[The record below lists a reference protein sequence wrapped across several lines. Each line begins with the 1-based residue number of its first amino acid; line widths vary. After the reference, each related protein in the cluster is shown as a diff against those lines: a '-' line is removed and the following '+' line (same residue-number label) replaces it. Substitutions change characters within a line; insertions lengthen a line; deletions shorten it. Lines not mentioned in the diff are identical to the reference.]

1 MATFSNT
8 PRPAYVYEAATDQW
22 IPVGFGPHTHAVTD
36 VTNAFNTTTV
46 TTKGDL
52 VVAAGSN
59 NITRL
64 PAGSNGQSLVA
75 DSTTT
80 TGLRYQDSVAAG
92 KNAVI
97 NGGFDI
103 WQRGTTFTN
112 PSSNTYGPDRWTIG
126 DNSGCVYTR
135 QSTDAPTGIQ
145 YFLRAFRTAGTTN
158 TSNINVVQSIDTIT
172 SIPLAGKTVTLSMY
186 VRKGANG
193 PSNLNIALVWGTNTD
208 GSLWAGGGNGGTIA
222 GASQII
228 TTSWTRYTYTGTVPS
243 NATQLFVWA
252 YYSATG
258 TAPAN
263 EYYDITGVQLE
274 VGSVA
279 TAFSR
284 AGGTLQGE
292 LAACQRYYQR
302 IIRSATVCVGQA
314 NSTSSVFASVNL
326 GVPMRTTPTIVLPVV
341 GSGSGQ
347 ATFLTGSAGFP
358 AVSGTINAQS
368 ITDYGFELFGSGF
381 STFVTGDASMYYIN
395 GTSSIIASAEL

>member
-64 PAGSNGQSLVA
+64 AAGSNGQSLVA
-75 DSTTT
+75 DSTTA
-80 TGLRYQDSVAAG
+80 TGLRYQESVAAG

-193 PSNLNIALVWGTNTD
+193 PSNLNIALVCGTNTD

-284 AGGTLQGE
+284 AGGTIQGE
-292 LAACQRYYQR
+292 LAACQRYYYR
-302 IIRSATVCVGQA
+302 TVASTNQPIAPTGGCPTAAIADSVLQFPVQMRTNPSSIEVGSVGFY
-314 NSTSSVFASVNL
+314 NWGNGGIYDTGTITTSGVTLNAVNL
-326 GVPMRTTPTIVLPVV
+326 RYTHGSNIFTTGQSGVLIAR
-341 GSGSGQ
+341 SSSS
-347 ATFLTGSAGFP
+347 FLG
-358 AVSGTINAQS
+358 INA
-368 ITDYGFELFGSGF
+368 EL
-381 STFVTGDASMYYIN
+381 
-395 GTSSIIASAEL
+395 

>member
-1 MATFSNT
+1 MPTFSNT

-80 TGLRYQDSVAAG
+80 TGLRYQDSVTAG
-92 KNAVI
+92 KNAVT

-222 GASQII
+222 GASQVI

-284 AGGTLQGE
+284 AGGTIQGE
-292 LAACQRYYQR
+292 LSACQRYYFRTTGGSGYQP
-302 IIRSATVCVGQA
+302 VCNG
-314 NSTSSVFASVNL
+314 FASSSTNVM
-326 GVPMRTTPTIVLPVV
+326 GYVQYPVPMRATPTSIDFSTLQCNDSTI
-341 GSGSGQ
+341 G
-347 ATFLTGSAGFP
+347 T
-358 AVSGTINAQS
+358 AVSSVAFSGTEVGPNAATLNFTCS
-368 ITDYGFELFGSGF
+368 SMTTFRPAKILLSNTASGF
-381 STFVTGDASMYYIN
+381 LGL
-395 GTSSIIASAEL
+395 SAEI